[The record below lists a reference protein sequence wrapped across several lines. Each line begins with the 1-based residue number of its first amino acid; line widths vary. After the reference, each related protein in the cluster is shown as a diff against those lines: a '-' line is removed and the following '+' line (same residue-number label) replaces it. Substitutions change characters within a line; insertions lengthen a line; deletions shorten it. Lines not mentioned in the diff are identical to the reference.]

1 MMEFYSNGKLLLTGE
16 YAILD
21 GARGLALP
29 TKFGQFLTV
38 KKSRTGQINWQS
50 LTDKNTPWFTAD
62 IDLKDFKI
70 LNTSDVIS
78 AQRLVEIFKETK
90 VLNPS
95 FLKDYQG
102 VYVDTKLTFP
112 KDWGL
117 GSSSTLITNMA
128 QWAQVDPYELLKAT
142 FGGSGYDIACAQNES
157 PVVYHKIE
165 DKPEVKKVDFNPIFK
180 DRLFFIYLN
189 KKQNSREA
197 IATYRQLEIDKRV
210 LITKVN
216 DLTAQLIE
224 SKNLDTFETIV
235 NQHEILLSEV
245 LKTPTIKKQLFPNYP
260 HIIKS
265 LGAWGGDF
273 ILATGRKEDMDYF
286 SGKGYATI
294 IPYSKIIL

>member
-29 TKFGQFLTV
+29 TKFGQFLTI
-38 KKSRTGQINWQS
+38 KKSKTGQINWQS

-70 LNTSDVIS
+70 LNTSDIIS

-102 VYVDTKLTFP
+102 VYIDTKLSFP

-117 GSSSTLITNMA
+117 GSSSTLINNIA

-142 FGGSGYDIACAQNES
+142 FGGSGYDIACAQNDT
-157 PVVYHKIE
+157 PIVFHKIE
-165 DKPEVKKVDFNPIFK
+165 DKPEVSKVDFNPIFK
-180 DRLFFIYLN
+180 DQLFFIYLN

-197 IATYRQLEIDKRV
+197 IAIYRQLAIDKGK

-224 SKNLDTFETIV
+224 SKNLDTFEAIV

-245 LKTPTIKKQLFPNYP
+245 LNTPTIKKQLFPDYP
-260 HIIKS
+260 HSVKS

-273 ILATGRKEDMDYF
+273 ILATGRQEDMDYF
-286 SGKGYATI
+286 SRKGYATV